1 MKQLSSKPARGTQD
15 LLPEDMKLRNWVIS
29 KITEVYTSRGYTQIE
44 TPIIENIENLTAS
57 EGGENLRMLFKIL
70 KRGEKLDLKN
80 IKSEDDLTD
89 LGLRFD
95 LTLPLSRFYS
105 NNLNELIRPFKA
117 FQLGN
122 VFRAERN
129 QKGRYRQFVQC
140 DIDTLGD
147 SSYFAETDLLITVP
161 EALYNIGFK
170 NFTIKIND
178 RRILKELV
186 LKSGFEEDNFGTI
199 CITADKLDKI
209 GREGVIAELKDKG
222 YDETK
227 AQKLL
232 ENLKTPLSE
241 IEGEYAEQMCQI
253 INTVKNYYP
262 IEFDSTLVRGMG
274 YYTGPIFEIVS
285 GDFNSSIAGGG
296 RYDGLLNKFTKE
308 SIPAVGFSIGFERVI
323 SILKEQGFKVPTQ
336 KTEYAVLFADEKL
349 YGLALKFADERI
361 KEGNIAS
368 IYKIK
373 PNRIGKEV
381 ATFKKAGYETL
392 VIDEINKNEN

>member
-186 LKSGFEEDNFGTI
+186 LKSGFEEDDFGTI

-232 ENLKTPLSE
+232 ENLNTPLSE

-262 IEFDSTLVRGMG
+262 IKFDSTLVRGMG

-392 VIDEINKNEN
+392 VIDEINKN

>member
-186 LKSGFEEDNFGTI
+186 LKSGFEEDDFGTI

-232 ENLKTPLSE
+232 ENLNTPLSE

-349 YGLALKFADERI
+349 YGLALKLADERI

-392 VIDEINKNEN
+392 VIDEINKN

>member
-186 LKSGFEEDNFGTI
+186 LKSGFEEDDFGTI

-232 ENLKTPLSE
+232 ENLNIPLSE

-262 IEFDSTLVRGMG
+262 IKFDSTLVRGMG

-373 PNRIGKEV
+373 LNRIGKEV

-392 VIDEINKNEN
+392 VIDEINKN

>member
-1 MKQLSSKPARGTQD
+1 MKQLSSKPARGTKD

-186 LKSGFEEDNFGTI
+186 LKSGFEEDDFGTI

-232 ENLKTPLSE
+232 ENLNTPLSE

-323 SILKEQGFKVPTQ
+323 TILKEQGFKVPTQ

-392 VIDEINKNEN
+392 VIDEINKN

>member
-186 LKSGFEEDNFGTI
+186 LKSGFEEDDFGTI

-232 ENLKTPLSE
+232 ENLNIPLSE

>member
-186 LKSGFEEDNFGTI
+186 LKSGFEEDDFGTI

-232 ENLKTPLSE
+232 KNLNTPLSE

-253 INTVKNYYP
+253 INTVKNYYS

-349 YGLALKFADERI
+349 YGLALKFSDERI

>member
-186 LKSGFEEDNFGTI
+186 LKSGFEEDDFGTI

-232 ENLKTPLSE
+232 ENLNTPLSE

-392 VIDEINKNEN
+392 VIDEINKN

>member
-186 LKSGFEEDNFGTI
+186 LKSGFEEDDFGTI

-392 VIDEINKNEN
+392 VIDEINKN

>member
-1 MKQLSSKPARGTQD
+1 MKQLSSKPARGTKD

-186 LKSGFEEDNFGTI
+186 LKSGFEEDDFGTI

-392 VIDEINKNEN
+392 VIDEINKN

>member
-1 MKQLSSKPARGTQD
+1 
-15 LLPEDMKLRNWVIS
+15 
-29 KITEVYTSRGYTQIE
+29 
-44 TPIIENIENLTAS
+44 
-57 EGGENLRMLFKIL
+57 
-70 KRGEKLDLKN
+70 
-80 IKSEDDLTD
+80 
-89 LGLRFD
+89 
-95 LTLPLSRFYS
+95 
-105 NNLNELIRPFKA
+105 
-117 FQLGN
+117 
-122 VFRAERN
+122 
-129 QKGRYRQFVQC
+129 
-140 DIDTLGD
+140 
-147 SSYFAETDLLITVP
+147 
-161 EALYNIGFK
+161 
-170 NFTIKIND
+170 
-178 RRILKELV
+178 
-186 LKSGFEEDNFGTI
+186 
-199 CITADKLDKI
+199 
-209 GREGVIAELKDKG
+209 
-222 YDETK
+222 
-227 AQKLL
+227 
-232 ENLKTPLSE
+232 
-241 IEGEYAEQMCQI
+241 MCQI

-392 VIDEINKNEN
+392 VIDEINKN

>member
-186 LKSGFEEDNFGTI
+186 LKSGFEEDDFGTI

-232 ENLKTPLSE
+232 ENLNTPLSE

-253 INTVKNYYP
+253 INTVKNYYS

-392 VIDEINKNEN
+392 VIDEINKN

>member
-80 IKSEDDLTD
+80 IKSEDDLTN

-186 LKSGFEEDNFGTI
+186 LKSGFEEDDFGTI

-392 VIDEINKNEN
+392 VIDEINKN

>member
-105 NNLNELIRPFKA
+105 NNSNELIRPFKA

-186 LKSGFEEDNFGTI
+186 LKSGFEEDDFGTI

-373 PNRIGKEV
+373 LNRIGKEV

-392 VIDEINKNEN
+392 VIDEINKN

>member
-186 LKSGFEEDNFGTI
+186 LKSGFEEDDFGTI

-222 YDETK
+222 YDEMK

-392 VIDEINKNEN
+392 VIDEINKN

>member
-186 LKSGFEEDNFGTI
+186 LKSGFEEDDFGTI

-232 ENLKTPLSE
+232 ENLNIPLSE

-262 IEFDSTLVRGMG
+262 IKFDSTLVRGMG

-392 VIDEINKNEN
+392 VIDEINKN

>member
-186 LKSGFEEDNFGTI
+186 LKSGFEEDDFGTI

-227 AQKLL
+227 EQKLL

-392 VIDEINKNEN
+392 VIDEINKN

>member
-186 LKSGFEEDNFGTI
+186 LKSGFEEDDFGTI

>member
-1 MKQLSSKPARGTQD
+1 MKQLSSKPARGTKD

-186 LKSGFEEDNFGTI
+186 LKSGFEEDDFGTI

-232 ENLKTPLSE
+232 ENLNTPLSE

-253 INTVKNYYP
+253 INTVKNYYS

-361 KEGNIAS
+361 KEGNVAS

-392 VIDEINKNEN
+392 VIDEINKN